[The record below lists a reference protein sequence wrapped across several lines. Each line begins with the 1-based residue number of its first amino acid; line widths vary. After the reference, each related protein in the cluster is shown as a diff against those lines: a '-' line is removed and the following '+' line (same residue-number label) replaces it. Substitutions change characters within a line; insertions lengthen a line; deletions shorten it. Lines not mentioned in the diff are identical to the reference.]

1 MTVNNEKFDELKNE
15 FVESVVDDMDLDSLM
30 EVVHEAILNRLD
42 DESEQDVL
50 NEIKE
55 SVYWDDLK
63 HLVDE
68 G

>member
-1 MTVNNEKFDELKNE
+1 MDNEKFDELKNE
-15 FVESVVDDMDLDSLM
+15 FAESVVDDMDLDSLM
-30 EVVHEAILNRLD
+30 KVVHEAILNRLD